1 MMDKNNFRKIVRGA
15 KIPAGH
21 RILDAA
27 IAHALLLR
35 LRALQVAHSRRSR
48 RPFCVLL
55 YLPLPNEANISPLFA
70 LLRKQKK
77 IHIFVPFMV
86 GISLKIVKYRLPLFT
101 KKFGIREPLESSFAP
116 KTFHVAVV
124 PMLGVDNQL
133 KRIGYGKG
141 KYDRFFA
148 TQPKK
153 PRIFF
158 VARELYYSRKN
169 LCDSHDIQA
178 DEVLTYKI
186 NIKRGKNDRFDRMDA
201 PMLRCLRPCRGI
213 QQLVD

>member
-1 MMDKNNFRKIVRGA
+1 MDKKQFRTIVRNMA
-15 KIPAGH
+15 IPSGH
-21 RILDAA
+21 KILDKMIIHALWKRLLA
-27 IAHALLLR
+27 LQIAHNK
-35 LRALQVAHSRRSR
+35 RSSS
-48 RPFCVLL
+48 PFCVLL
-55 YLPLPNEANISPLFA
+55 YLPLPNEVDIFPLFT

-86 GISLKIVKYRLPLFT
+86 GISLKIVKYRLPLFR

-141 KYDRFFA
+141 MYDRFFA
-148 TQPKK
+148 TLPQK

-158 VARELYYSRKN
+158 VARELYYSRKK
-169 LCDSHDIQA
+169 LCDSYDIQA

-186 NIKRGKNDRFDRMDA
+186 NIKRGNDDRFNRMDA
-201 PMLRCLRPCRGI
+201 LKLHCLRPCCRHQHI
-213 QQLVD
+213 LN